1 MKKII
6 AVGGGQI
13 GGRPGVK
20 IETLEQATDIFTKI
34 LLEHNCNDK
43 IEHILL

>member
-1 MKKII
+1 MIYFCYTNE
-6 AVGGGQI
+6 
-13 GGRPGVK
+13 GVK